1 MPTGLHAHSFVD
13 TLYIQR
19 TQVGRGLLSVKDCV
33 ELERYNLFD
42 NAANNERLSKAVN
55 EELQLRT
62 KIIVKNEEERENG
75 RQAGWK
81 EKALQGHF
89 QRETEGKQDERRW

>member
-19 TQVGRGLLSVKDCV
+19 ARGLLSVKDCV

-62 KIIVKNEEERENG
+62 KIVVKNEEERENG

-81 EKALQGHF
+81 EKGLQGHF
-89 QRETEGKQDERRW
+89 QRETEGKEVVVTESS